1 MVINLDF
8 GKMVVSIEI
17 NGSEY
22 FSKRRWEVSLK
33 QDDTRP
39 GENYSCGERS
49 VARPV
54 SNQHCKL

>member
-1 MVINLDF
+1 MVINLDL

-33 QDDTRP
+33 QDD
-39 GENYSCGERS
+39 S
-49 VARPV
+49 RPV
-54 SNQHCKL
+54 KTTATERDL